1 MDNGNKGKVEPTIK
15 SIKNTILPSL
25 SSNIRRVIQGV
36 DKEILKSLEEIRIR
50 ENRPLMIT
58 SQNRDYILKADG
70 SLTSTPNHAYL
81 VTSEDTSS
89 ILQLISDY
97 SIYAIEEE
105 LRNGFITLKGGH
117 RVGLTGKAVLE
128 GGKIKTLKYI
138 SGFNFRISR
147 ELKGV
152 ADSVIPYI
160 KTPDGGIFHTL
171 IISPPQCGKTTLLRD
186 MVRQISNGDSKR
198 GLRGHKVGVVD
209 ERSEIAGCYRGVP
222 QNDIGIRSDVLD
234 ACPKAQGMI
243 MLIRS
248 MSPHVIA
255 TDEIGSK
262 EDMLAVEEALNA
274 GIKILTTVHGSS
286 TEEIS
291 RRPYLKDLIN
301 NRIFERIIILSNR
314 RGAGTIEAI
323 IHGES
328 LRDIT
333 QTKD

>member
-1 MDNGNKGKVEPTIK
+1 MNFQNKGKIHPTIK
-15 SIKNTILPSL
+15 NIENIILPSL
-25 SSNIRRVIQGV
+25 SFNIRRAMQGV
-36 DKEILKSLEEIRIR
+36 QKEILNGMEEIRIR
-50 ENRPLMIT
+50 EDRPLMIT
-58 SQNRDYILKADG
+58 SKNRDYMIGSDG
-70 SLTSTPNHAYL
+70 SFVSHLEDAY
-81 VTSEDTSS
+81 VISKEDTSN

-117 RVGLTGKAVLE
+117 RVGFTGKTVLE
-128 GGKIKTLKYI
+128 NGKIKTLKYI

-152 ADSVIPYI
+152 GDPVIPFI
-160 KTPDGGIFHTL
+160 KTSRGEIYHTL

-186 MVRQISNGDSKR
+186 MIRQISNGDIR
-198 GLRGHKVGVVD
+198 WGLTGHKVGIVD
-209 ERSEIAGCYRGVP
+209 ERSELAGCYRGVP

-248 MSPHVIA
+248 MSPHIIA

-262 EDMLAVEEALNA
+262 EDMLAIEEALHA

-286 TEEIS
+286 TEEIA
-291 RRPYLKDLIN
+291 RKPYLKDLIN
-301 NRIFERIIILSNR
+301 NKIFERIIILSNR

-323 IHGES
+323 LNGNS
-328 LRDIT
+328 LKNIFP
-333 QTKD
+333 